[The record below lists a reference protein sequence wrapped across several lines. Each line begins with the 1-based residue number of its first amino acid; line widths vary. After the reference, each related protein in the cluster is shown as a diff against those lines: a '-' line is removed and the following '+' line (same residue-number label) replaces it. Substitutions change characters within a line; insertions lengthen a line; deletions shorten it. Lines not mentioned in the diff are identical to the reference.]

1 MARTTSKKTS
11 KGKGSE
17 KRYLVEVNREQLW
30 VLENMT
36 EIMMRLICG
45 QLDIA
50 LTNIFMKAYEKNFPT
65 QARDAD
71 GKLTQAYWDKR
82 DTLTVH
88 INEFRREYW
97 NCVSQYFGVNY
108 DNEADILYDMHQV
121 LRKFR
126 YDHLFTKKEREEMKH
141 TVMANTP
148 LSFGSEPLIRI
159 FERTGFDKDEF
170 IGEAA
175 KFVKT
180 ITDKCDIIFRKSGE
194 KVNGKILVDD
204 FKRLLGEIDCGELS
218 KADMEASEK
227 VGINNWITDNF

>member
-17 KRYLVEVNREQLW
+17 KRYLVEVNKEQLW

-71 GKLTQAYWDKR
+71 GKMTHAYWDKR
-82 DTLTVH
+82 DTLAVH
-88 INEFRREYW
+88 INEFRKEYW

-108 DNEADILYDMHQV
+108 DPEADILYDMHQV
-121 LRKFR
+121 IRKFR
-126 YDHLFTKKEREEMKH
+126 YDHLFTKKERDEMKH
-141 TVMANTP
+141 TVMANEP

-159 FERTGFDKDEF
+159 FERTGFDKD
-170 IGEAA
+170 
-175 KFVKT
+175 KFVEEATKFLET
-180 ITDKCDIIFRKSGE
+180 ISEKCDIIFRKSGE
-194 KVNGKILVDD
+194 KVNGKLLVSD
-204 FKRLLGEIDCGELS
+204 FRRALNEINCGELS
-218 KADMEASEK
+218 KADMDASEK
-227 VGINNWITDNF
+227 VGINNWINDNF